1 MLKELRINNFAIID
15 NLHVEFSSGLT
26 ALTGETGAGKS
37 IIIDALNLILGG
49 RADSNFIR
57 TGETSATVESIFEIN
72 NLETLGILKELGIS
86 SDNGEIVLR
95 RTISS
100 SGKNRCLI
108 NDSTVTVG
116 ILGVL
121 GNRLV
126 DIHGQ
131 HDHQALLNPET
142 HVDILDLYGKT
153 TEERKEFSK
162 QYSNYLEEIRK
173 IDELRSKESNRI
185 EREDF
190 LKFQINEIDKANL
203 SINEEN
209 QLKSEKNK
217 LQHAEKIKGSMK
229 LVLDLIVDE
238 EGAVFDRFGI
248 AQKKLESLSS
258 IDPELEKQV
267 QRGQTAFYEIEELVE
282 ELRDYLHKIE
292 FNPSRLEEIEDR
304 MAEIN
309 GLKRKYGGDIDLIL
323 SQRDK
328 IAEELDTLSN
338 FQENIESIQKCINSH
353 QIVLANNSVNLA
365 DKREKTARVFKKNVE
380 KELSDLGMKDVKLE
394 VQFNYED
401 DDLSFVAYRKQ
412 KVKINSTGIGVIEFL
427 FSPNLGEDL
436 KPLVKVASGGEL
448 SRLMLALKS
457 NLNKQDIIPV
467 MVFDEVDAGIGGKI
481 AEVVGNKLKKIA
493 TGKQVFCITHLPQI
507 AGKAGSHFIVFKTV
521 KDKRTHSSIRRLSE
535 QERVEEIARMSSGE
549 KITKTTLK
557 HAREMIQP

>member
-15 NLHVEFSSGLT
+15 NLHVEFASGLT

-57 TGETSATVESIFEIN
+57 TGETSATVESIFEID

-86 SDNGEIVLR
+86 SDNGEIVVR

-116 ILGVL
+116 VLATL

-131 HDHQALLNPET
+131 HDHQALLNSEI

-162 QYSNYLEEIRK
+162 KYFNYLEEIRK

-190 LKFQINEIDKANL
+190 LRFQINEIDKANL
-203 SINEEN
+203 SIDEEN

-217 LQHAEKIKGSMK
+217 LQHAEKIQGSIK
-229 LVLDLIVDE
+229 LVLDLIVDS
-238 EGAVFDRFGI
+238 EGAVFDRFGV
-248 AQKKLESLSS
+248 AQKKLESLLS

-282 ELRDYLHKIE
+282 ELRDYIQKVE

-338 FQENIESIQKCINSH
+338 FQENIKNIQKCINSH
-353 QIVLANNSVNLA
+353 QIVLAKNSVALA
-365 DKREKTARVFKKNVE
+365 DKREKTASVFKKNVE
-380 KELSDLGMKDVKLE
+380 KELCDLGMKDVKLE

-401 DDLSFVAYRKQ
+401 DDSSFVAYRKQ

-427 FSPNLGEDL
+427 FSPNPGEDL

-467 MVFDEVDAGIGGKI
+467 MVFDEVDTGIGGKI

-493 TGKQVFCITHLPQI
+493 TEKQVFCITHLPQI
-507 AGKAGSHFIVFKTV
+507 AGKAGSHFMVFKTV
-521 KDKRTHSSIRRLSE
+521 KDKRTHSSIRQLSE

-549 KITKTTLK
+549 KITETTLK